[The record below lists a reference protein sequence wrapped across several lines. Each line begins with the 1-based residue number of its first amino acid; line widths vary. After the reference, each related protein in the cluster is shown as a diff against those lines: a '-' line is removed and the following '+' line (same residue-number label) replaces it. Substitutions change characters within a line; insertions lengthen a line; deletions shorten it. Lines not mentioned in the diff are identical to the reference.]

1 VPARAKGVLFLVLEG
16 TEDEGNVIV
25 SVTDEAAGFFP
36 GCDAKNSDRG
46 MSCLFHDWNAS
57 EWHPE

>member
-1 VPARAKGVLFLVLEG
+1 VHARAKGVLFLVLEG
-16 TEDEGNVIV
+16 TEDESNVIV

-46 MSCLFHDWNAS
+46 MSCLFH
-57 EWHPE
+57 H